1 VNTDSGL
8 LGTEAIFRIL
18 RNAPSHVNVVTRAAR
33 GVRVL
38 AVRGGPE
45 ERRRVV
51 VAHLPHRLPE
61 AALRVA
67 EALRA
72 ATTEAT

>member
-1 VNTDSGL
+1 
-8 LGTEAIFRIL
+8 
-18 RNAPSHVNVVTRAAR
+18 
-33 GVRVL
+33 VRVL

-61 AALRVA
+61 AALLVA
-67 EALRA
+67 EALRG
-72 ATTEAT
+72 ATTEA